1 MKRFFGFIIALC
13 LLGLLTVPIGI
24 YVFWNPSDPAK
35 IEKIVQTQASAHGG
49 YVPLRAIPPFLVHA
63 LLATEDRNFYGNH
76 GVDLLSIGR
85 AFLVDTTQGSLAQGA
100 STITEQLVK
109 NTLLTDQKTVQRK
122 LQQIAIA
129 VMLSFVMKKNK
140 ILELYLNDVYFGQGA
155 YGIGE
160 ASSIYFHRKTSQLTD
175 AQAAMLVGL
184 LQAPSA
190 YDPITHYSLGK
201 KRQSIVL
208 KNMVVAHYISLAMA
222 KKLFHEKIF

>member
-1 MKRFFGFIIALC
+1 MKRFFGFIIALF
-13 LLGLLTVPIGI
+13 LLGLLAIPIVI
-24 YVFWNPSDPAK
+24 YAFWNPSDPAN

-85 AFLVDTTQGSLAQGA
+85 AFIVDTSQGSLAQGA

-109 NTLLTDQKTVQRK
+109 NTLLTDQKTIQRK

-160 ASSIYFHRKTSQLTD
+160 AAHIYFHRTPSQLTD

-201 KRQSIVL
+201 QRQAIVL
-208 KNMVVAHYISLAMA
+208 KNMVIAHYISLAMA
-222 KKLFHEKIF
+222 KKLFLDKIF